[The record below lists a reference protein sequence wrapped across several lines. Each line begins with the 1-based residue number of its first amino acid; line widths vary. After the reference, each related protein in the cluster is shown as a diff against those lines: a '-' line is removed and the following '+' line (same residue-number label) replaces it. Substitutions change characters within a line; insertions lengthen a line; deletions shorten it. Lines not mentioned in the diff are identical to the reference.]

1 LRIIDNYSY
10 YVQNMDVHSLNP
22 DCDVENTRIVIVGAG
37 IAGLGAAVTL
47 EQSNFKDY
55 IILEGDEHIFL

>member
-1 LRIIDNYSY
+1 
-10 YVQNMDVHSLNP
+10 MDVHSLNP